1 MHPELLSLS
10 LFMLGTSCSPGP
22 NNIVASY
29 SGFNFGV
36 IKTFPHML
44 GVIFGFTTVVCVLNF
59 GLINIFKIYPLIQE
73 ILKISG
79 SIFLVYLAYK
89 IAFSKNVKENKKEN
103 PVKFIETFFF
113 QFLNPK
119 GVIVAIII
127 VSTYVESGN
136 NFINYSF
143 WVILVS
149 FLCALISITFWTFV
163 GKFFRRFATNEKF
176 IKVFN
181 YVMSSLLLACIAT
194 FYLWFWFII
203 KPK

>member
-44 GVIFGFTTVVCVLNF
+44 GVILGFTTMVCVLNF
-59 GLINIFKIYPLIQE
+59 CLINVFKIYPLLQE

-79 SIFLVYLAYK
+79 SLFLIYLAYK
-89 IAFSKNVKENKKEN
+89 IAFSKNQTENKKEN
-103 PVKFIETFFF
+103 PVKFFDTFFF

-119 GVIVAIII
+119 GVIVGIII

-149 FLCALISITFWTFV
+149 FICALISITFWTFV

-176 IKVFN
+176 IKIFN
-181 YVMSSLLLACIAT
+181 YVMASLLLGCIGT
-194 FYLWFWFII
+194 FYL
-203 KPK
+203 